1 MTRWKIHNWLYCPCR
16 HYRLVWSVLPFVI
29 GRCVRVKVMFTAT
42 IIRSSIDRSTFLP
55 SSVHRETIRP
65 GPVMVERHLSIRCS
79 CEFACGTCLCFWLFF
94 YVALSLSTA
103 TCCYTRRVDLLPSWI
118 SIASGHYS
126 TRKNRPSW
134 SKGAS
139 VCMWTIQVDP
149 IETTGYARRLPPK
162 ELTELSGLRPKAKQ
176 ISDRVHTADMYWVC
190 HGIGHHNLQV
200 INKITAI
207 IASTPATA
215 LA

>member
-1 MTRWKIHNWLYCPCR
+1 MENTQLTLLPLPTLSACVVSIAFGNWTMRACQSHVYGYDQPIF
-16 HYRLVWSVLPFVI
+16 H
-29 GRCVRVKVMFTAT
+29 
-42 IIRSSIDRSTFLP
+42 RSQYL
-55 SSVHRETIRP
+55 SSVVRPPRNYPAWSCHGGTPPFDPLQLRIRLW
-65 GPVMVERHLSIRCS
+65 HLP
-79 CEFACGTCLCFWLFF
+79 LFLAVF

-126 TRKNRPSW
+126 TRKNRASW

-139 VCMWTIQVDP
+139 VCMWTIQMDP

-162 ELTELSGLRPKAKQ
+162 ELTELSGLRPKANQ

-207 IASTPATA
+207 IASTPATS